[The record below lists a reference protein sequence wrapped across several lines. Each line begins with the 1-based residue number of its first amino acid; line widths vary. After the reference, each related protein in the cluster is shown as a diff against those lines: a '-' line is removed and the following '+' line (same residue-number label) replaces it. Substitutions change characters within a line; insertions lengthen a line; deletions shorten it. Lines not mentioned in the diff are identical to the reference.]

1 MSNSPLLAQAP
12 QLLSNRRACF
22 CAFCKTPR
30 KVYKSKNLSM
40 VSIIAIVGLSF
51 LLTHIIWHEF
61 DPRGL
66 VILGVLLACGEIFS
80 QLRYRQAMICTNCGF
95 DPILYLR
102 DPEAAGLK
110 IKDFLQYRSE
120 KPEYLLRPP
129 VKLPVRKVSKKG
141 EKISLRG

>member
-1 MSNSPLLAQAP
+1 MPHDSISEKTSGLI
-12 QLLSNRRACF
+12 SNRRSCF

-30 KVYKSKNLSM
+30 KVYKSKNLSTLSI
-40 VSIIAIVGLSF
+40 VSIVGLSF
-51 LLTHIIWHEF
+51 LITQVIWQSL

-66 VILGVLLACGEIFS
+66 VILGLMLAGGEVFS
-80 QLRYRQAMICTNCGF
+80 QIRYRQAMICTNCGF

-102 DPEAAGLK
+102 DPEAAGLR
-110 IKDFLQYRSE
+110 IKDFIQYRSE

-129 VKLPVRKVSKKG
+129 VKMPVRKVSKKG